1 MVPMG
6 LVVVIRMRI
15 HSLQFIPSAMCR
27 LYSVLQKDLGTKD
40 IDAYLTESEKWPGGL
55 RKGAAGG
62 LNVPSTVP
70 PAPIILRI
78 ESIRDFL
85 IDSDHDVCLVCSKT
99 EDRE

>member
-1 MVPMG
+1 MF
-6 LVVVIRMRI
+6 VVSRTRTHILY
-15 HSLQFIPSAMCR
+15 HFIPIAMHVICMW
-27 LYSVLQKDLGTKD
+27 SDLQNDLGTKD

-62 LNVPSTVP
+62 LNVPSAIP